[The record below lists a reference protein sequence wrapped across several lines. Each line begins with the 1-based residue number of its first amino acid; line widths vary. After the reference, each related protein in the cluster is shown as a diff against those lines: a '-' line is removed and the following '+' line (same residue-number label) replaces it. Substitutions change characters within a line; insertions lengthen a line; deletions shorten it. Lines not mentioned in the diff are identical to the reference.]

1 MRDEISRR
9 RFLHGTALGLGGVLL
24 GACSVRPESSDTAA
38 VPRPSD
44 SAAGTRTG
52 SAALAHISV
61 QLYTVRELAKQDMAG
76 TLRALAEIG
85 YPEVEF
91 AGYHGHE
98 PAAIRRMLDEAR
110 LTAPSAH
117 VAIELIRTEPESL
130 LAAAEVVG
138 HRYLILPWV
147 QLPKTV
153 DAWRG
158 LAGELDRFGRACR
171 DRGIQLAYHN
181 HDFEF
186 VPVEGKLPYEVLVEE
201 CDPELV
207 KMQLD
212 LFWAVKAGQDPVA
225 WFERH
230 PGRFPL
236 VHVKD
241 MRDLRGA
248 QEMVEVGTGDIDFG
262 RIFSHA
268 GRAGIVHYVVE
279 HDNPSDPMASV
290 RTSYGNLRRL
300 LG

>member
-1 MRDEISRR
+1 MRDEMTRR
-9 RFLHGTALGLGGVLL
+9 RFLHGSALGLGGILL
-24 GACSVRPESSDTAA
+24 GSCSVRPESGDTAA
-38 VPRPSD
+38 VRPAD
-44 SAAGTRTG
+44 STGASSG
-52 SAALAHISV
+52 SAAAAHISV
-61 QLYTVRELAKQDMAG
+61 QLYTVRELVKQDMAG

-91 AGYHGHE
+91 AGYHGHD

-117 VAIELIRTEPESL
+117 VAIEVIRSDPASAI
-130 LAAAEVVG
+130 AAAGIVG

-147 QLPKTV
+147 QLPKAV
-153 DAWRG
+153 DAWRS

-171 DRGIQLAYHN
+171 DRGIQFAYHN

-186 VPVEGKLPYEVLVEE
+186 VPVEGKLPYELLLEE

-212 LFWAVKAGQDPVA
+212 LFWAVKGGQDPVA

-248 QEMVEVGTGDIDFG
+248 QEMVDVGAGDIDFG

-268 GRAGIVHYVVE
+268 GRAGLVHYVVE
-279 HDNPSDPMASV
+279 HDNPPDPMASV

-300 LG
+300 LS

>member
-9 RFLHGTALGLGGVLL
+9 RFLHGSALGLGGVLL
-24 GACSVRPESSDTAA
+24 GACSVRPESGDTAA
-38 VPRPSD
+38 AVRAD
-44 SAAGTRTG
+44 SSAGARTG
-52 SAALAHISV
+52 SSRTAHISV
-61 QLYTVRELAKQDMAG
+61 QLYTVRELVKQDMAG
-76 TLRALAEIG
+76 TLRGLAEIG

-117 VAIELIRTEPESL
+117 VAIEVIRTEPEAA
-130 LAAAEVVG
+130 LAAAEVLG
-138 HRYLILPWV
+138 HRYLILPWI

-158 LAGELDRFGRACR
+158 LAGELDRFGQACQQ
-171 DRGIQLAYHN
+171 RGIQLAYHN

-186 VPVEGKLPYEVLVEE
+186 VPVEGKLPYEVLLEE

-212 LFWAVKAGQDPVA
+212 LFWAVKAGQDPVS
-225 WFERH
+225 WFERQ

-262 RIFSHA
+262 RIFSQA

-279 HDNPSDPMASV
+279 HDNPADPMASV